1 MSYDVEIR
9 KMGLSAI
16 FDLKGRLADMRARL
30 SDLSVP
36 FPDRAN
42 TATGSGELEL
52 YWIGPDHWLLRG
64 PIKDEDDL
72 LATIDPGAAREDI
85 SITLISDTLAFF
97 RVSGPAADQVMAIA
111 SPLDT
116 HRSAFPANG
125 VTFTEA
131 FGLKVLLVRRD
142 DGFELGCDRS
152 YGDMVADYL
161 KRAVGARSASL

>member
-9 KMGLSAI
+9 ELDLSAI
-16 FDLKGRLADMRARL
+16 FDLKGPMEHLKPRISGLAPA
-30 SDLSVP
+30 

-42 TATGSGELEL
+42 TATRSGDMEF

-64 PIKDEDDL
+64 PIEGENEL
-72 LATIDPGAAREDI
+72 IATIDPSAASGDI
-85 SITLISDTLAFF
+85 SIVLISDTLAFF
-97 RVSGPAADQVMAIA
+97 SISGPDADQIMAIA

-125 VTFTEA
+125 ATFTEA
-131 FGLKVLLVRRD
+131 FGLKALVVRRD
-142 DGFELGCDRS
+142 DGYDLGCDRS

-161 KRAVGARSASL
+161 LRAVGA

>member
-9 KMGLSAI
+9 KMDPSAM
-16 FDLKGRLADMRARL
+16 FDLKGRIDDLRPWIADMA
-30 SDLSVP
+30 P
-36 FPDRAN
+36 AFPERAN
-42 TATGSGELEL
+42 TATASGDLEL

-64 PIKDEDDL
+64 PIEGEDEL
-72 LATIDPGAAREDI
+72 LKRFDPPSTPESV
-85 SITLISDTLAFF
+85 SIVLISDTLAMF
-97 RVSGPAADQVMAIA
+97 RITGPDADPIMAIA

-116 HRSAFPANG
+116 HRAAFPANG

-131 FGLKVLLVRRD
+131 FGLKALVIRRD

-161 KRAVGARSASL
+161 ERAAGT

>member
-1 MSYDVEIR
+1 
-9 KMGLSAI
+9 MGLSAI
-16 FDLKGRLADMRARL
+16 FDLKGRKDGLRAWLSGLAL
-30 SDLSVP
+30 P

-42 TATGSGELEL
+42 TATGSGDLEL

-64 PIKDEDDL
+64 PIESEDDL
-72 LATIDPGAAREDI
+72 LVTMDPRAAPEDI

-97 RVSGPAADQVMAIA
+97 HISGAAADQIIAIA

-131 FGLKVLLVRRD
+131 FGLKALVIRRN

-161 KRAVGARSASL
+161 KRAVGA